1 MHGRS
6 WRAGVLMGLFAVVML
21 CGAQALNARGGGK
34 DKGDGVKGKEP
45 IKAEDFKGKTFKLKE
60 KGKGRVTLIFTAGKP
75 AHVTVKSK
83 EKTDVNL
90 FIYDS
95 AKKRV
100 AKDDSPGPDCDL
112 TFTPKADGE
121 YTLVVVNLGPGENSS
136 TLKVHFKKGKA
147 TDTSKDG

>member
-1 MHGRS
+1 MHGKS
-6 WRAGVLMGLFAVVML
+6 WRAGVLLGLFAVLML
-21 CGAQALNARGGGK
+21 CAAQALDARGGG
-34 DKGDGVKGKEP
+34 KGKEP
-45 IKAEDFKGKTFKLKE
+45 IKAEDFKGRTFKLKE

-83 EKTDVNL
+83 EKSDVNL

-121 YTLVVVNLGPGENSS
+121 YTLVVVNLGPGENRS
-136 TLKVHFKKGKA
+136 TLKVHFKKKKA
-147 TDTSKDG
+147 TDKDG